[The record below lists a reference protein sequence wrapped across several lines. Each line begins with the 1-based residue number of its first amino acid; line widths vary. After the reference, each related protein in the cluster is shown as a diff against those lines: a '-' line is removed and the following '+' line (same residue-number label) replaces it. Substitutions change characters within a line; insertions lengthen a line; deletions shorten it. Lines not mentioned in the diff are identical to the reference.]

1 MLTETSS
8 IPRALLD
15 FALWVDMLI
24 LTLVP
29 IAALSILG
37 IKPAL
42 WHLFHIEYVQKF
54 AMLAL
59 FT

>member
-8 IPRALLD
+8 IPWAFLD

-24 LTLVP
+24 LTLVT
-29 IAALSILG
+29 IAALSVLG

-42 WHLFHIEYVQKF
+42 WHLLHIEYVQKF
-54 AMLAL
+54 TVFAL